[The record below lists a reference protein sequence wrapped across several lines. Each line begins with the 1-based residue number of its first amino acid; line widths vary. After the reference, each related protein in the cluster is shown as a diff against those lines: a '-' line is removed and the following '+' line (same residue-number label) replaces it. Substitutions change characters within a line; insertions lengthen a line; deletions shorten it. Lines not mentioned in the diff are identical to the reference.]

1 MSRQRLTSP
10 RAKNSKSQFL
20 KSSIQLKCKNKFW
33 HHFFQNVKK
42 IKLLLTHLAL
52 LVTSHCVRV
61 PNVPFYVFPNIWA
74 TTKTVTA
81 EVAIPE
87 TLYIFSVSSFK
98 VHDPLF
104 GIFIARALFSI
115 FPCLGNL
122 RISVQLILTEAFFIS
137 IILITIL
144 DSINILKNVKFIL
157 TQ

>member
-1 MSRQRLTSP
+1 MQKQVLTP
-10 RAKNSKSQFL
+10 LFSKR
-20 KSSIQLKCKNKFW
+20 K
-33 HHFFQNVKK
+33 KK

-81 EVAIPE
+81 DVAIPE

-122 RISVQLILTEAFFIS
+122 RISAQLILTEAFFIS
-137 IILITIL
+137 INSLITIL
-144 DSINILKNVKFIL
+144 DSINILKNVKFIF